1 MHTFNPEI
9 VNICVNHYS
18 ICRAHLEGGRT
29 VEHVRGVRDGG
40 DVPGREG
47 SIEGGGVLEHG
58 GDDSN
63 RGDVPGG
70 QVLVKGGG
78 HVGDS
83 GQVPIKEVSVEQD
96 DLVFFLGGVGKPAV
110 HDVVEGVILQDTPPI
125 APSLPTNI

>member
-29 VEHVRGVRDGG
+29 VEHVRGV
-40 DVPGREG
+40 

-70 QVLVKGGG
+70 QVLVKGGASLEGGG

-110 HDVVEGVILQDTPPI
+110 HDVVEGVIL
-125 APSLPTNI
+125 